1 MNPFD
6 EAWGLV
12 KDQTPEFNP
21 GLESEDGW
29 MGNIPRNA
37 EEAYIAASQNKPVYH
52 CPACDAYTDNQR
64 CYGQAY
70 ESFITTPNHLL
81 NPTGHAYRHQSGG
94 IAGVENTIPTWRMSA
109 RERYGIGYHPVPDP
123 SSPPSGDGM
132 DFLGDMVGT
141 LESYNKLPA
150 EKKPRLR
157 DFIQRNKMDEA
168 RQQRIMYLY
177 YLMEQSGL
185 SQDELKSFLQA
196 KPTFSGDDSD
206 IGREQQ
212 ELRDSYSDEY
222 NGWMKD
228 FWSEEF

>member
-1 MNPFD
+1 
-6 EAWGLV
+6 
-12 KDQTPEFNP
+12 
-21 GLESEDGW
+21 
-29 MGNIPRNA
+29 
-37 EEAYIAASQNKPVYH
+37 
-52 CPACDAYTDNQR
+52 
-64 CYGQAY
+64 
-70 ESFITTPNHLL
+70 
-81 NPTGHAYRHQSGG
+81 
-94 IAGVENTIPTWRMSA
+94 
-109 RERYGIGYHPVPDP
+109 
-123 SSPPSGDGM
+123 
-132 DFLGDMVGT
+132 
-141 LESYNKLPA
+141 
-150 EKKPRLR
+150 
-157 DFIQRNKMDEA
+157 MDEA